1 MDVRN
6 EGLRP
11 GSGLMRWRKPRP
23 IQVVALIGSVLAA
36 GTVLVM
42 FNRMSGFMGRRNAE
56 PQLIA
61 TVDLR
66 LGNTLLA
73 TERGQAQARKD
84 IEAGL
89 LQFQTFTA
97 EAALTPAEAA
107 RARRL
112 KQRYGVTWLR
122 KSGTPAPTPVSQA
135 YVDGYNGVVR
145 AEIERRH
152 GRDALDHLMPDDPHP
167 GAPRP

>member
-1 MDVRN
+1 
-6 EGLRP
+6 
-11 GSGLMRWRKPRP
+11 MRWRRPRP

-42 FNRMSGFMGRRNAE
+42 FNRMSGFMGRTNAE

-73 TERGQAQARKD
+73 TERGEAQARKD

-97 EAALTPAEAA
+97 EAQLTPAEVA

-122 KSGTPAPTPVSQA
+122 KSGTPTPVAEA

-152 GRDALDHLMPDDPHP
+152 GRDALDHLMPEDPHP
-167 GAPRP
+167 GDPRP